1 MKPAGG
7 FDSTLGS
14 QIDISDKTI
23 FIDGS
28 DIGGSGAVLSV
39 STSFR
44 GPFRS

>member
-1 MKPAGG
+1 VKPAGG

-28 DIGGSGAVLSV
+28 DIGGSGVVL
-39 STSFR
+39 TYDE
-44 GPFRS
+44 